1 MQGHAALPITKVLR
15 SHPFPVAS
23 PNPSAPMI
31 VTIDGPAGAGK
42 SSAARR
48 LARRLGFHFLD
59 TGAMYRAVALAG
71 KRRGVDWTNAVD
83 LAAISAEIILEVTDD
98 RILMDGED
106 VTSAIRTLEITS
118 LTQYAADNETVRRRL
133 IDQQRTIAADQ
144 DVVTEGRDQA
154 TVVFPD
160 AECKIFLTAGEE
172 ERARRRFQDLLARGE
187 EVDLQVVL
195 DKQRIRDQRDVERT
209 FGGLAKAADSIEVN
223 TDGMSPEEVV
233 DRLEEIV
240 RRVQNTIRI

>member
-1 MQGHAALPITKVLR
+1 
-15 SHPFPVAS
+15 
-23 PNPSAPMI
+23 MI

-48 LARRLGFHFLD
+48 LARRLGFRFLD

-71 KRRGVDWTNAVD
+71 LRRGVDWANPAE
-83 LAAISAEIILEVTDD
+83 LAAIAAGLTLEVTDD
-98 RILMDGED
+98 RILMNGED
-106 VTSAIRTLEITS
+106 VTAAVRTLEITT
-118 LTQYAADNETVRRRL
+118 LTQYAADNEAIRRQL
-133 IDQQRTIAADQ
+133 IDQQRAVAQ
-144 DVVTEGRDQA
+144 GCDVVTEGRDQA
-154 TVVFPD
+154 TVVFPQ

-172 ERARRRFQDLLARGE
+172 ERARRRFQDLSARGE

-195 DKQRIRDQRDVERT
+195 EKQRQRDRRDVERT

-223 TDGMSPEEVV
+223 TDGLSPEQVV

-240 RRVQNTIRI
+240 RQVAIRRHE